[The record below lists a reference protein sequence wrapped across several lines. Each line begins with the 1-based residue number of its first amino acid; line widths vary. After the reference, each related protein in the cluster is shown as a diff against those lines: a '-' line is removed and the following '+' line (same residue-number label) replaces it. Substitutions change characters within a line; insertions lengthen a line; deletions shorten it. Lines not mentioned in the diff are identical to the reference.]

1 MNLSFTSRLALIAC
15 LSTVVPQAMAQDAD
29 SRPPLA
35 DLDALATTEPQ
46 TEAGPEN
53 AAPAPGSLD
62 DVKAEVTPHKA
73 PAVHAANPS
82 VKNAAAKHE
91 TPAASD
97 SPIESAIPDPLAPP
111 EDDGAALLAPGAPAH
126 PAAAAEAP
134 AGDAVAPLVVER
146 AANAGGKADARDDV
160 GAVKAFYNA
169 TKGKPIWTTA
179 EGFTPAALKT
189 IREIRA
195 ADSYGLDATAFELP
209 DSAGATPE
217 ARADAEVK
225 LSLAVLK
232 YARHARGGRLDP
244 PSISPAMD
252 RKPHVY
258 VPKSVLEA
266 IASADEAD
274 AYLRGLHPKSE
285 QFKQLRQALI
295 ALGKA
300 TDSGAPSIRIPA
312 GKTFKPG
319 DDDAQIA
326 LIRKRLNAGLE
337 APRDT
342 IYDEALLVAVNRFQK
357 ERGLEVNGIV
367 DKKLRAAL
375 NEGVGVSVEEKKMR
389 LIVNMERWRWMP
401 DNLGDFYVWNSI
413 PEQITRVYDRGRMV
427 LQERIV
433 VGKPASQ
440 TPSFSANMQ
449 FVIFNPEWGVPDG
462 IKANEIAPKLRRAAP
477 SAPVEDFFDFLGG
490 RRNAGGGG
498 GGGASSV
505 LQRLGGLRVTYN
517 GRDVDPD
524 SVDWSRVDVRRYSF
538 IQPAGPRNALGMVKF
553 RFPNKH
559 DVYMHDTPEKS
570 LFGSATRAFSHGC
583 MRTQNPLRF
592 AEVILA
598 YDNGTTPEQIRRQI
612 ETGQTVENKLT
623 KTIPVHM
630 VYFTAAPD
638 EKGEIRYFSDL
649 YGLDARVASALKG
662 ESFRF
667 AGDPVVAVA
676 QEPAQPQREARDT
689 TSDQRLDQYGR
700 PVRGADPY
708 GREPQPRP
716 RGREAWSPFDW

>member
-1 MNLSFTSRLALIAC
+1 MKVSFTSRLALIAC
-15 LSTVVPQAMAQDAD
+15 LSAVVPQAMAQDAD

-35 DLDALATTEPQ
+35 DLDALATEPQ
-46 TEAGPEN
+46 TEAAPEN

-62 DVKAEVTPHKA
+62 DIKAEVSPHA
-73 PAVHAANPS
+73 PGTAATHEGNPS
-82 VKNAAAKHE
+82 VRNAAAKHE
-91 TPAASD
+91 TPPAA
-97 SPIESAIPDPLAPP
+97 PIESTVENATPDPLAPKDD
-111 EDDGAALLAPGAPAH
+111 EDGPALLAPGAPAH
-126 PAAAAEAP
+126 PAVAAEAP
-134 AGDAVAPLVVER
+134 AGDPVAPLVVER
-146 AANAGGKADARDDV
+146 AANAGSKADARDDV
-160 GAVKAFYNA
+160 SAVKTFYTA
-169 TKGKPIWTTA
+169 TKGKPIWTSA
-179 EGFTPAALKT
+179 EGFTPAATKA

-195 ADSYGLDATAFELP
+195 ADSYGLEASAFELP
-209 DSAGATPE
+209 ASAGETPE
-217 ARADAEVK
+217 ARAEAEVK
-225 LSLAVLK
+225 LSLAILK
-232 YARHARGGRLDP
+232 YARHARGGRVDP

-258 VPKSVLEA
+258 EPKSVLEA
-266 IASADEAD
+266 VTAADDAD

-285 QFKQLRQALI
+285 QFKRLRQALI
-295 ALGKA
+295 ALDKT
-300 TDSGAPSIRIPA
+300 TDSGTSSIRIPA

-326 LIRKRLNAGLE
+326 LIRKRLNAGLD

-357 ERGLEVNGIV
+357 ERGLNVNGII

-375 NEGVGVSVEEKKMR
+375 NEGAGGSVEEKKMR

-401 DNLGDFYVWNSI
+401 DDLGEFNVWNSI
-413 PEQITRVYDRGRMV
+413 PEQITRVFDRGRV
-427 LQERIV
+427 AFQERIV
-433 VGKPASQ
+433 VGKPTSQ
-440 TPSFSANMQ
+440 TPSFSAKMQ

-477 SAPVEDFFDFLGG
+477 SGPSEDLFSFFGG
-490 RRNAGGGG
+490 RPSGGG

-505 LQRLGGLRVTYN
+505 LQRMGGLRVTYN
-517 GRDVDPD
+517 GHDVDPD
-524 SVDWSRVDVRRYSF
+524 SVDWSRVDARRYSF
-538 IQPAGPRNALGMVKF
+538 IQPAGPRNALGVVKF

-583 MRTQNPLRF
+583 MRTQNPVRF

-612 ETGQTVENKLT
+612 ESGQTTENKLT
-623 KTIPVHM
+623 KAIPVHM

-662 ESFRF
+662 ENYRF
-667 AGDPVVAVA
+667 EGDPVVAVA
-676 QEPAQPQREARDT
+676 QESAPPQREAQDST
-689 TSDQRLDQYGR
+689 QRLDQYGR

-708 GREPQPRP
+708 GREPQRGS
-716 RGREAWSPFDW
+716 RGREGWSPFDW